1 MGNELIVINN
11 AVAVV
16 SEQGKADRLLNE
28 FIASQDCRESSRQLY
43 RRTLRP
49 FFRFLK
55 DRGFSLASVTRAEI
69 LAYKDEL
76 LSSAMSPLTVGS
88 YLTVVRKFYQWA
100 EALKYYPNVAKGVK
114 TPTRKQQYRK
124 QALTTEQSRRLLQH
138 FRERSL
144 RDYALVNLML
154 CTGLR
159 CIEVSRATVEDL
171 TLKTLEGEEAK
182 RVLLVQG
189 KGRNEKDGF
198 VIINEAIYEP
208 IRKYLETRGNVKTKE
223 PLFASTSNTNLG
235 GSLTTRT
242 ISKIAKTGLRA
253 IGLDDRA
260 FTAHSLR
267 HSAASLL
274 IKNGA
279 TAEEVK
285 DVLRH
290 ASTAITQIYYASVA
304 EEVRLG
310 RNTEAKLAA
319 LLH

>member
-1 MGNELIVINN
+1 MSKQLI
-11 AVAVV
+11 ALERTQEVAV
-16 SEQGKADRLLNE
+16 EQGNIDGLLAE
-28 FIASQDCRESSRQLY
+28 FLASQDVKESSRQLY
-43 RRTLRP
+43 KRTLRP
-49 FFRFLK
+49 FFLYLK
-55 DRGFSLASVTRAEI
+55 ENRIGLKEVSRADI
-69 LAYKDEL
+69 LRYKDGL
-76 LSSAMSPLTVGS
+76 LASAMSPLTVGS
-88 YLTVVRKFYQWA
+88 YLTVVRKFFGWA
-100 EALKYYPNVAKGVK
+100 EALKYYPNVAKGIK

-124 QALTTEQSRRLLQH
+124 QALTADQGKKLLHYFQEQ
-138 FRERSL
+138 SL
-144 RDYALVNLML
+144 RDYALVNLMI

-159 CIEVSRATVEDL
+159 CIEVARAKIEDI
-171 TLKTLEGEEAK
+171 TLKSQEGSEAQ

-189 KGRNEKDGF
+189 KGRLEKDSF
-198 VIINEAIYEP
+198 VILSEAVYQP
-208 IRKYLETRGNVKTKE
+208 IKTYLDTRLNAKAKE
-223 PLFASTSNTNLG
+223 PLFSSTSNKNKG

-242 ISKIAKTGLRA
+242 ISKIAKGGLCA

-267 HSAASLL
+267 HSTASIL

-310 RNTEAKLAA
+310 RNTEAKLSA

>member
-1 MGNELIVINN
+1 M
-11 AVAVV
+11 
-16 SEQGKADRLLNE
+16 
-28 FIASQDCRESSRQLY
+28 SS
-43 RRTLRP
+43 
-49 FFRFLK
+49 
-55 DRGFSLASVTRAEI
+55 
-69 LAYKDEL
+69 
-76 LSSAMSPLTVGS
+76 LTVGS
-88 YLTVVRKFYQWA
+88 YLTVVRKFFAWA
-100 EALKYYPNVAKGVK
+100 EAVKYYPNVAKGIK

-124 QALTTEQSRRLLQH
+124 QALTAEQGKRLLQH

-159 CIEVSRATVEDL
+159 CVEVARATIEDI
-171 TLKTLEGEEAK
+171 TLKSQEGGEAQ

-189 KGRNEKDGF
+189 KGRLEKDSF
-198 VIINEAIYEP
+198 VILNEQVYLP
-208 IRKYLETRGNVKTKE
+208 IKAYLETRSNARAKE
-223 PLFASTSNTNLG
+223 PLFSSTSNTNKG

-242 ISKIAKTGLRA
+242 ISKIAKEGLRA

-267 HSAASLL
+267 HSTASIL

-290 ASTAITQIYYASVA
+290 ASTAITQVYYASVA

-310 RNTEAKLAA
+310 RNTEGKLSA

>member
-1 MGNELIVINN
+1 MTREITVINKGQEL
-11 AVAVV
+11 AV
-16 SEQGKADRLLNE
+16 GKDNTTALMVE
-28 FIASQDCRESSRQLY
+28 FLASQDVKESSRQLY
-43 RRTLRP
+43 KRTLRP
-49 FFRFLK
+49 FFAYLK
-55 DRGFSLASVTRAEI
+55 ENQIGLKAVSRADILRYKDGLLAS
-69 LAYKDEL
+69 
-76 LSSAMSPLTVGS
+76 SMSPLTVGS
-88 YLTVVRKFYQWA
+88 YLTVVRKFFGWA
-100 EALKYYPNVAKGVK
+100 EALKYYPNVAKGIK

-124 QALTTEQSRRLLQH
+124 QALTADQGKQLLQY
-138 FRERSL
+138 FQEQSL
-144 RDYALVNLML
+144 RDYALVNLMI

-159 CIEVSRATVEDL
+159 CIEVARARVEDI
-171 TLKTLEGEEAK
+171 TLKTQEGSAAQ

-189 KGRNEKDGF
+189 KGRLEKDSF
-198 VIINEAIYEP
+198 VILSEAVYQP
-208 IRKYLETRGNVKTKE
+208 IKTYLETRSNSKAKE
-223 PLFASTSNTNLG
+223 PLFASTSNTNKG

-242 ISKIAKTGLRA
+242 ISKIAKGGLCA

-267 HSAASLL
+267 HSTASIL

-310 RNTEAKLAA
+310 RNTEAKLSA

>member
-1 MGNELIVINN
+1 MSKELVVVGKGAETPIV
-11 AVAVV
+11 
-16 SEQGKADRLLNE
+16 EQNLTSLLEE
-28 FIASQDCRESSRQLY
+28 FLASQDVKESSRQLY
-43 RRTLRP
+43 KRTLRP
-49 FFRFLK
+49 FFLYLQEKEIPLK
-55 DRGFSLASVTRAEI
+55 AVSRADI
-69 LAYKDEL
+69 LRYKDKL
-76 LSSAMSPLTVGS
+76 LDAAMSPLTVGS
-88 YLTVVRKFYQWA
+88 YLTVVRKFFGWA
-100 EALKYYPNVAKGVK
+100 EALKYYPNVAKGIK

-124 QALTTEQSRRLLQH
+124 QALTTDQGRKLLHYFQEQ
-138 FRERSL
+138 SL
-144 RDYALVNLML
+144 RDYALVNLMI

-159 CIEVSRATVEDL
+159 CIEVSRANVEDI
-171 TLKTLEGEEAK
+171 TLKSQEGSEAQ

-189 KGRNEKDGF
+189 KGRLEKDSF
-198 VIINEAIYEP
+198 VILSEAVYQP
-208 IRKYLETRGNVKTKE
+208 IKAYLDTRLNAKAKE
-223 PLFASTSNTNLG
+223 PLFSSTSNTNKG

-242 ISKIAKTGLRA
+242 ISKIAKAGLCA

-267 HSAASLL
+267 HSAASIL

-310 RNTEAKLAA
+310 RNTEAKLSA

>member
-1 MGNELIVINN
+1 MGEIIVIEKENP
-11 AVAVV
+11 VAADKW
-16 SEQGKADRLLNE
+16 SLPTLLEQ
-28 FIASQDCRESSRQLY
+28 FIGSQDVKESSRQLY

-49 FFRFLK
+49 FFRFLERK
-55 DRGFSLASVTRAEI
+55 GLALSMVSRNEV

-76 LSSAMSPLTVGS
+76 LVSGMSPLTVGS

-100 EALKYYPNVAKGVK
+100 EALKYYPNVAKGIK
-114 TPTRKQQYRK
+114 TPVRKQQYRK
-124 QALTTEQSRRLLQH
+124 QALTTDQSKRLLQH
-138 FRERSL
+138 FRETSL

-159 CIEVSRATVEDL
+159 CIEVARAKVEDV
-171 TLKTLEGEEAK
+171 TLKSIEDSEAK

-189 KGRNEKDGF
+189 KGRIEKDSF
-198 VIINEAIYEP
+198 VIINESVYGP
-208 IRKYLETRGNVKTKE
+208 IREYLATRGAVKAKE
-223 PLFASTSNTNLG
+223 PLFSSFSNANHG
-235 GSLTTRT
+235 GSLSTRT
-242 ISKIAKTGLRA
+242 ISKIVKEGLRA

-267 HSAASLL
+267 HSAASIL

-290 ASTAITQIYYASVA
+290 ASTAITQVYYASVA